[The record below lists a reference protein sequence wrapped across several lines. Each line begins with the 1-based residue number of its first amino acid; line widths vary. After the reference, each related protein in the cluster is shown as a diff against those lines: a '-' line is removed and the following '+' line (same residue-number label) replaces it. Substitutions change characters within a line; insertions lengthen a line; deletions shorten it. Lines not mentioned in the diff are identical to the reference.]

1 MAHTSRMNEKEL
13 FDFYQRLYWHDIDA
27 REHLNNRLQIPLG
40 IIVALAGLL
49 GFLLQ
54 NYEHKA
60 LNWTTGS
67 FIGFL
72 VAASIGLIFAV
83 TLFVLSGYRHEYN
96 FIPQA
101 TSMETHRIALENHY
115 KSHPDPNISAAGAFN
130 SYLLKHYI
138 DYSSINTGINDERSR
153 RLHQTNTAIIG
164 TAIVLTGAF
173 LVFYFGRLDK
183 NHEDKTVKVLITS
196 PIVMK
201 GEVMS
206 QSQQIPPPPPPPPPA
221 RVVRDDG
228 GRHKTPP
235 SPPVERK

>member
-1 MAHTSRMNEKEL
+1 MDRKEL
-13 FDFYQRLYWHDIDA
+13 FEFYQKLYWYDIDA

-40 IIVALAGLL
+40 IVVALAGLL

-54 NYEHKA
+54 NYEHKT

-72 VAASIGLIFAV
+72 AIASVGLVITT
-83 TLFVLSGYRHEYN
+83 TLLVLSGYRHAYN
-96 FIPQA
+96 FIPEA
-101 TSMETHRIALENHY
+101 SVLESHRISLENY
-115 KSHPDPNISAAGAFN
+115 YTAYPGLGISAADAFN
-130 SYLLKHYI
+130 DYLLKHYV
-138 DYSSINTGINDERSR
+138 DYSSTNTGINDKRSR

-164 TAIVLTGAF
+164 TAVVLVAAF

-196 PIVMK
+196 PVIMK
-201 GEVMS
+201 GAPMS
-206 QSQQIPPPPPPPPPA
+206 QSQQMPPPPPPPPPA

-235 SPPVERK
+235 PPPTERK